1 MIILNFI
8 FLYLDCNKFIHD
20 LRLSIQEKLKSNFI
34 KKFSIYG
41 FGQFFNLVTPLLLVP
56 YIVKTCGE
64 ANFGKISVCLS
75 ICFFLIVFIDYGSE
89 LVGVRDVSINRN
101 NKEALQK
108 IFLVNLVSRF
118 FLLTSII
125 LITLSLAYFIPFLK
139 SEFTL
144 FSFSVLILIGQY
156 LNQSWFLQG
165 VENVN
170 WISLSNIF
178 SKLIYVAGVLIFIKT
193 KNDYQFVNLYF
204 AAGTIISN
212 GFFTFLIFRKYKFS
226 FHKIN
231 SSDILN
237 FLSKDFKMFSSQI
250 FTALQLYSPVLIVS
264 VLGNNFMAGQY
275 RIVEQI
281 IVTFKTY
288 IFLFFNFTY
297 PRVCYDIIENS
308 KKAIQNWF
316 MINFMN
322 ILFIIFLMTLLYFNA
337 DLVITFFNAS
347 DTQTL
352 SKLLQIALLIP
363 IALAISIALKQLIL
377 GFNFHKQ
384 YIRITIFTV
393 LLSLLMIAG
402 LMINYQL
409 LGVVYS
415 LIITEIIVILFYLIC
430 IKMQLG
436 KSPLTND

>member
-1 MIILNFI
+1 MNI
-8 FLYLDCNKFIHD
+8 K
-20 LRLSIQEKLKSNFI
+20 EKLKGDFV

-41 FGQFFNLVTPLLLVP
+41 FGQFFNLATPLLLVP

-89 LVGVRDVSINRN
+89 LVGVRDVAINRN
-101 NKEALQK
+101 DKESLQK

-118 FLLTSII
+118 FLLVSII
-125 LITLSLAYFIPFLK
+125 ALTLTLAFFIPFLQ

-144 FSFSVLILIGQY
+144 FSLSVLILIGQY

-193 KNDYQFVNLYF
+193 KSDYQFVNLYF
-204 AAGTIISN
+204 ALGTILSN
-212 GFFTFLIFRKYKFS
+212 GLFTILIFKKYKFT
-226 FHKIN
+226 FQKIE
-231 SSDILN
+231 SKEILN

-264 VLGNNFMAGQY
+264 ALGSNFMAGQY

-297 PRVCYDIIENS
+297 PRVCYDVAENS
-308 KKAIQNWF
+308 KKAIRNWF
-316 MINFMN
+316 LINSLN
-322 ILFIIFLMTLLYFNA
+322 VLFIVFLMSLLYFNA
-337 DLVITFFNAS
+337 DLVIKFFNAS
-347 DTQTL
+347 ETETL
-352 SKLLQIALLIP
+352 TALLKIALLIP
-363 IALAISIALKQLIL
+363 IGLTLSVALKQLIL
-377 GFNFHKQ
+377 GFNFQKQ

-402 LMINYQL
+402 SMLKYQL
-409 LGVVYS
+409 VGVIYS

-430 IKMQLG
+430 IKMQFG
-436 KSPLTND
+436 KSPITND